1 MILKYQT
8 FTQLQVPIMLKLI
21 WNSKKKKKKKKTNTP
36 KKKKKNKKKKNKKK
50 KKKKITKKDSTRK
63 EYQIKNKE
71 SSQIPLEYRMTI
83 GQ

>member
-1 MILKYQT
+1 MTSWKNDTKIPDLHTITSAYHAEINME
-8 FTQLQVPIMLKLI
+8 FE
-21 WNSKKKKKKKKTNTP
+21 KKKK
-36 KKKKKNKKKKNKKK
+36 
-50 KKKKITKKDSTRK
+50 TKKDSTRK

>member
-1 MILKYQT
+1 MTSWKNDTKIPDLHTITSAYHAEINME
-8 FTQLQVPIMLKLI
+8 FE
-21 WNSKKKKKKKKTNTP
+21 KKKKKKANQTTK
-36 KKKKKNKKKKNKKK
+36 
-50 KKKKITKKDSTRK
+50 TKKDSTRK